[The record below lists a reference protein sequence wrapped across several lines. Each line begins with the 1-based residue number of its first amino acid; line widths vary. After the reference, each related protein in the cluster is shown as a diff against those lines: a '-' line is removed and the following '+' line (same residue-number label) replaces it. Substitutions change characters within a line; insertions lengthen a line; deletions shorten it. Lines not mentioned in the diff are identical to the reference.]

1 MFMPSLFSEDF
12 TPWRVQ
18 SGELVIPKP
27 VSLFPVTIQSSTLHS
42 GEFLIHNPISPP
54 DARPP
59 LMSRPG
65 EPSILRP
72 VSELLVA
79 TSYSKRL
86 SDDLVARKPVL
97 QLRDWHFSA
106 VQFLLFIIETPFS
119 LRRMVQFSALQSV
132 EPTNKTP
139 VLLLDM
145 L

>member
-1 MFMPSLFSEDF
+1 
-12 TPWRVQ
+12 
-18 SGELVIPKP
+18 
-27 VSLFPVTIQSSTLHS
+27 
-42 GEFLIHNPISPP
+42 
-54 DARPP
+54 
-59 LMSRPG
+59 
-65 EPSILRP
+65 
-72 VSELLVA
+72 
-79 TSYSKRL
+79 L

-97 QLRDWHFSA
+97 QLKDWHFSA